1 MADVVVIVS
10 EGVAGGVAES
20 GLGVHTGGLV
30 VTGPVPVGVQ
40 LNMTGLSK
48 PEDGWR
54 SIVPVADPPGFT
66 AGVMSPPGRLMVKSC
81 PKARDADAAE
91 NINSDNAKT
100 IERRTCLE
108 LTMSG

>member
-1 MADVVVIVS
+1 VRGSTLRDRKTVCVSEPLVPVNANGYVPAEVADVVVIVS

-20 GLGVHTGGLV
+20 GLGEHTGGLV
-30 VTGPVPVGVQ
+30 VTGLVPVSVQ
-40 LNMTGLSK
+40 VNMTGLSK

-81 PKARDADAAE
+81 P
-91 NINSDNAKT
+91 
-100 IERRTCLE
+100 
-108 LTMSG
+108 